1 MYALCQFEQKK
12 DGLPKVIPKVQAEEV
27 LGILKLLT
35 ILFLSH
41 SNVTMT
47 IVHFSIELQVQFHS
61 ISMICLSQL
70 F

>member
-12 DGLPKVIPKVQAEEV
+12 DGLPKVIPKVQAEV